1 MCMNEYLRVIII
13 SSSAHN
19 STYFKELID
28 QKLIRMD
35 TLFYFFFFLL
45 TILCDNHIIIK

>member
-1 MCMNEYLRVIII
+1 MNEYLRVIII

-35 TLFYFFFFLL
+35 TLFYFIFLL